1 MRLGLG
7 VLLALLIL
15 AGCSSPG
22 VRLRVAPETAEIEP
36 GGTLELVAEGLPG
49 DALVWEAAYGTL
61 TGSGPTRLYRAPDFP
76 VDDRLVVYS
85 PSDPRLR
92 TEVRIAVR
100 SAQRLRPR
108 IEVTGE
114 LALVFTHEGEE
125 RLVEALVYDAAGNP
139 LPEAE
144 LSFASEDP
152 QAFAVEPAGPRSARV
167 RAHTQEATSAR
178 IFVRYGDLET
188 WAYAVRAR
196 LQPNAVRLQDA
207 DLVEATWDPQAQAW
221 TRVLLR
227 RTEDTE
233 ALGEGRVVFS
243 GDRAGV
249 WGRVL
254 HAEPEGD
261 RIALELGPAALEE
274 VFAELDYRARAPDFA
289 ARARIGAAGL
299 RLESADGAERL
310 VPLGPCE
317 NGAVPELEG
326 FDAALRVQGEARLRV
341 HEGRLE
347 AFALAFDP
355 ETRHTLGPVRLKLSS
370 EDALRCMLAGWGAD
384 APPLS
389 LLLFTLRPHSIFE
402 LELEVSSSA
411 QAELA
416 LPRLSF
422 ARGLRLGMAQGETST
437 AATYGFDPET
447 ARIRLEDAGELDA
460 RLRLRARFEAR
471 ASGEAD
477 PPELERRLERDFVFT
492 LALPGPVA
500 IEDPDYAGPRWEMG
514 WRPPPPE
521 TAPALA
527 GRLAVLG
534 AAPPTPNGEPS
545 RTAPP
550 IHNPRVW
557 SHLDI
562 GANRQVDLGGA
573 SAEDLPR
580 FNFDAEP
587 ALPGTAEVWV
597 RACLPAQDCAQTLR
611 QLGSVAVDEPLFW
624 RPEKRNRGVY
634 EVFVRHRLGPL
645 GRDLPYASQPPDPWF
660 VVRAPD
666 LAELPLALELRGS
679 PGDMAL
685 GVLEYANPS
694 APVAG
699 PEGEE
704 IELTS
709 PLHVALQPSAN
720 LSASPRTATTAA
732 GARGRHLLE
741 APCPEAGGE
750 RDAAIELFSND
761 PEWPRVELPV
771 RIVCDADPNPTARLS
786 VRPASGP
793 APLAV
798 SVALGVET
806 AGPAPGCRLDFGDGS
821 PPLAWPA
828 GSCPETAQLVHD
840 YPQPGRYTLSLVV
853 TDEAGPRTLAQYAIE
868 VK

>member
-22 VRLRVAPETAEIEP
+22 TRLRVAPETAELEP

-49 DALVWEAAYGTL
+49 DALAWEATYGTL
-61 TGSGPTRLYRAPDFP
+61 TGTGGSRLYRAPDFP
-76 VDDRLVVYS
+76 VDDRVVVYS
-85 PSDPRLR
+85 QTDPRLR

-114 LALVFTHEGEE
+114 LALVFTQEGEE

-139 LPEAE
+139 IPEAE
-144 LSFASEDP
+144 LRFASEDP

-167 RAHTQEATSAR
+167 RALTQEATSAR
-178 IFVRYGDLET
+178 VFVRYGDLET
-188 WAYAVRAR
+188 WAYAVRAQPQPDALR
-196 LQPNAVRLQDA
+196 LEDA
-207 DLVEATWDPQAQAW
+207 DLLEATWDPQAQAW

-227 RTEDTE
+227 RTEATE
-233 ALGEGRVVFS
+233 ALGEGQVVFS
-243 GDRAGV
+243 GDRTGV

-254 HAEPEGD
+254 RAEPDGD
-261 RIALELGPAALEE
+261 RIALELGPATLEE

-289 ARARIGAAGL
+289 ARARLGTAGL
-299 RLESADGAERL
+299 RLSSADGAERL

-317 NGAVPELEG
+317 AGTAPELEG
-326 FDAALRVQGEARLRV
+326 FDATLRVRSEVRLRV
-341 HEGRLE
+341 REGRLE
-347 AFALAFDP
+347 DFTLAFDP
-355 ETRHTLGPVRLKLSS
+355 ETRHTLGPVRLELSG

-389 LLLFTLRPHSIFE
+389 LLLFTLRPRSVFE
-402 LELEVSSSA
+402 LELEAGGST
-411 QAELA
+411 QAEVA
-416 LPRLSF
+416 LPQLSF
-422 ARGLRLGMAQGETST
+422 ARALHLGSGQGEAPV
-437 AATYGFDPET
+437 AADGFDPET
-447 ARIRLEDAGELDA
+447 ASVRLDGAGELDA

-477 PPELERRLERDFVFT
+477 PPELEQRLERAFALT
-492 LALPGPVA
+492 LALPEPAEV
-500 IEDPDYAGPRWEMG
+500 EDPDYAGPRWEMG
-514 WRPPPPE
+514 WLPPTQE
-521 TAPALA
+521 AAPALA
-527 GRLAVLG
+527 GRLAALG
-534 AAPPTPNGEPS
+534 AAPFSASLPAVQ
-545 RTAPP
+545 TAPP
-550 IHNPRVW
+550 LQNPRVW
-557 SHLDI
+557 SHLDT
-562 GANRQVDLGGA
+562 GASRQVDLGGA

-597 RACLPAQDCAQTLR
+597 RACLPEQDCARTLH
-611 QLGSVAVDEPLFW
+611 QLGSAAVDEPLFW
-624 RPEKRNRGVY
+624 RPEKRDRGVY

-660 VVRAPD
+660 VVRTPD
-666 LAELPLALELRGS
+666 LAELPLALELRGP
-679 PGDMAL
+679 PGGTAQ

-694 APVAG
+694 ARAAG
-699 PEGEE
+699 PGGEE
-704 IELTS
+704 VELTS
-709 PLHVALQPSAN
+709 PLRVALQPSAN

-750 RDAAIELFSND
+750 REEALELFSND

-771 RIVCDADPNPTARLS
+771 RVVCDAGPNPTARLS
-786 VRPASGP
+786 ARPPSGP

-798 SVALGVET
+798 TVAFGVEA
-806 AGPAPGCRLDFGDGS
+806 AGPAPGCQLDFGDGS

-828 GSCPETAQLVHD
+828 GSCPEAGELVHD

-853 TDEAGPRTLAQYAIE
+853 TDGAEPRTLAQYTVE